1 MGERAG
7 SRGGRLAA
15 RSAAVD
21 TQVSN
26 FAGMAC
32 CARIADLRDVG
43 WGAIKLV
50 AAPIRAFC
58 SAAAGR

>member
-1 MGERAG
+1 
-7 SRGGRLAA
+7 
-15 RSAAVD
+15 
-21 TQVSN
+21 
-26 FAGMAC
+26 MAC

-58 SAAAGR
+58 AAAAGR